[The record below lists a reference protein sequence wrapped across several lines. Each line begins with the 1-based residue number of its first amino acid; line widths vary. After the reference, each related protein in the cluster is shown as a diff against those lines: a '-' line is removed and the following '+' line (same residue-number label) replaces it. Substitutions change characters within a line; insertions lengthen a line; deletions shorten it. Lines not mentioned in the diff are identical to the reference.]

1 MVPCPVRRR
10 TEAMVKAVPTRAP
23 HLPWVCWAV
32 QYQGDPK
39 AFSSGGE
46 GWGAAEKL
54 EAGLWRRGG
63 HPV

>member
-1 MVPCPVRRR
+1 M
-10 TEAMVKAVPTRAP
+10 KAVPTRAP

-39 AFSSGGE
+39 AFSAGGE

-54 EAGLWRRGG
+54 GFGGEAGTRSRRWGPG
-63 HPV
+63 EEEM